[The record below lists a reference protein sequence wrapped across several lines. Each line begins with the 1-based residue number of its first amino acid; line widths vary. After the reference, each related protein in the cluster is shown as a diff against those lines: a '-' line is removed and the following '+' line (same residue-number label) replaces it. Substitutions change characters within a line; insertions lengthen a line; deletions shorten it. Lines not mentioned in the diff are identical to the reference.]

1 MYFEIDELHL
11 GQHPLFLPVQPVN
24 RLYSFITVFEAS
36 ELTLILQGRSEY
48 DSHMDDV
55 LTLSFKLNSGSFNT
69 IGECVYE
76 LSGESVQ

>member
-1 MYFEIDELHL
+1 MNCSSDSIPCFHL
-11 GQHPLFLPVQPVN
+11 CSQWTDFQ
-24 RLYSFITVFEAS
+24 LYSFIRVFETS
-36 ELTLILQGRSEY
+36 ELTLILQGRSEH